1 MNWKR
6 EAVEQ
11 LRNYQS
17 NKRALKNMA
26 DRIAMI
32 NERMKATRTA
42 AVSDEPG
49 GRDGMRQVEDVW
61 LDAITE
67 RDNLKIRLSA
77 EQRRVRLVERGL
89 SALTEDERTILTMFY
104 IDRPRDHLT
113 AVCERFKVETATAYR
128 MKDAA
133 LRKFVCE
140 EYGEEI

>member
-67 RDNLKIRLSA
+67 RDNLKIRSR
-77 EQRRVRLVERGL
+77 E
-89 SALTEDERTILTMFY
+89 
-104 IDRPRDHLT
+104 
-113 AVCERFKVETATAYR
+113 
-128 MKDAA
+128 
-133 LRKFVCE
+133 
-140 EYGEEI
+140 